1 MDVGALVTLILV
13 AFVAQLT
20 SATILGAIASVRA
33 GKAVG
38 WSYIAGLTAARLI
51 QGLIGLGAI
60 SAIVSRFLGFLDLG
74 RYADFLLVLGGGA
87 LLIASILSLLR
98 GGDDEE
104 EADESEDGA
113 LSNRGA
119 FTWGF
124 VATIISARQWIFT
137 SIALTSIGQ
146 LRLGVPA
153 NIALWMGYLAASS
166 WLAVVLLALRYL
178 RPGSA
183 LKIID
188 RAAAWT
194 HRNMHT
200 ILSALGIVVGAGLLL
215 YGLYSLLG

>member
-1 MDVGALVTLILV
+1 MDAGALVTLIV
-13 AFVAQLT
+13 AAFVAQLT

-38 WSYIAGLTAARLI
+38 WSYIAGLTVARLI

-60 SAIVSRFLGFLDLG
+60 SAIVSQFLGFLNLG
-74 RYADFLLVLGGGA
+74 SYADFLLVLGGGA

-98 GGDDEE
+98 GRDEEVDVDDADDE
-104 EADESEDGA
+104 A

-124 VATIISARQWIFT
+124 VATIVSARQWIFT
-137 SIALTSIGQ
+137 SIAITSIGQ
-146 LRLGVPA
+146 LRLGMPA
-153 NIALWMGYLAASS
+153 SLVLWAAYLAASS

-183 LKIID
+183 LGIID
-188 RAAAWT
+188 KAAAWT
-194 HRNMHT
+194 RRNMNT
-200 ILSALGIVVGAGLLL
+200 ILSVFGILVGAGLLL
-215 YGLYSLLG
+215 YGLYSLL